1 MDTGLFVS
9 EVLSTFDNPT
19 WALVTLWGLS
29 VRPEWVVIRW
39 ANGDCKIWHNDTN
52 GPAGSG
58 WMPVAFANTYPEAW
72 GKMTVLY
79 QRRMCV

>member
-1 MDTGLFVS
+1 MKVLTLF
-9 EVLSTFDNPT
+9 LG
-19 WALVTLWGLS
+19 ALLLALAAVPAANAL

-52 GPAGSG
+52 GPAGTG
-58 WMPVAFANTYPEAW
+58 WMPVAFAKTYPEAW
-72 GKMTVLY
+72 GKMTILY